1 MSADQVARFEDHR
14 WSTRPQ
20 VAVWRHRA
28 AVTLVR
34 ETPVLDVGGGDGLLL
49 RMLADRGMGELALA
63 DLSPVAVERSRE
75 AGIQAEVVDITQPLP
90 YADASF
96 GTVCALDV
104 LEHLYDP
111 LPPLREMA
119 RVGRE
124 LVLVVPNFH
133 YWRER
138 AQMVAGRIPFQSRPD
153 RGHIH
158 WFNPAT
164 FHALLAEAGL
174 AVDQELREAPARLGA
189 FGTWLAATRPS
200 LFASAVAVR
209 ARPATSAR

>member
-1 MSADQVARFEDHR
+1 MARFEDRR
-14 WSTRPQ
+14 WTDQRQ
-20 VAVWRHRA
+20 VPVWRHRV
-28 AVTLVR
+28 AVRLVR
-34 ETPVLDVGGGDGLLL
+34 EEPVLDVGGGDGLLL
-49 RMLADRGMGELALA
+49 RMLADRGLQDLSLA
-63 DLSPVAVERSRE
+63 DLSPVAVERARA
-75 AGIQAEVVDITQPLP
+75 AGIDAEVVDVTQPLP
-90 YADASF
+90 YEDASF

-111 LPPLREMA
+111 LPALREMG

-138 AQMVAGRIPFQSRPD
+138 ARMVVGRVPFQSRPE

-158 WFNPAT
+158 WFNPST
-164 FHALLAEAGL
+164 FHALLSEAGL
-174 AVDQELREAPARLGA
+174 EVEEELHEEPSRLGML
-189 FGTWLAATRPS
+189 GVWLADVRPA

-209 ARPATSAR
+209 ARPVTSGR